1 MTWLNESEGKQPLA
15 SDVSHTEATERRA
28 THHASTARNPTHNSD
43 MNSVSIA
50 RTANIA
56 RVAGKAVQ
64 SRQRR
69 ARAVVSK
76 RFGTKTTTLGG
87 RSVRVNAEGT
97 SSNLDAIL
105 GITAEKEE
113 EEEVVV
119 EAKTEEVAAPD
130 VESNA
135 VPDVAPIAA
144 TEGYA
149 KLAAELDAIS
159 LSLIHI

>member
-1 MTWLNESEGKQPLA
+1 
-15 SDVSHTEATERRA
+15 
-28 THHASTARNPTHNSD
+28 

-50 RTANIA
+50 RTANTA

-135 VPDVAPIAA
+135 VPDVAPISA

-149 KLAAELDAIS
+149 KLAAELDIKEEECNMLASMVSSTRGAS
-159 LSLIHI
+159 LKTRSASETTTQGVSEGVSPLKAAL